1 MTPAG
6 WVLLALAPT
15 VPVIAAVAYLS
26 GRNTGRLAQ
35 TDDAVGRLSVFVY
48 RLLHSNPTGTSIFLE
63 AVRVD
68 ESRYSIE
75 VLNGSLLDTDVADD
89 GGEES

>member
-6 WVLLALAPT
+6 WALVALAPT
-15 VPVIAAVAYLS
+15 IPVVAIGAYIRGRDIGRIATY
-26 GRNTGRLAQ
+26 
-35 TDDAVGRLSVFVY
+35 DDPVGRLSVFVY
-48 RLLHSNPTGTSIFLE
+48 RLLHANPTGTSIFLE

-75 VLNGSLLDTDVADD
+75 VLNGSLLDTDIP
-89 GGEES
+89 EES